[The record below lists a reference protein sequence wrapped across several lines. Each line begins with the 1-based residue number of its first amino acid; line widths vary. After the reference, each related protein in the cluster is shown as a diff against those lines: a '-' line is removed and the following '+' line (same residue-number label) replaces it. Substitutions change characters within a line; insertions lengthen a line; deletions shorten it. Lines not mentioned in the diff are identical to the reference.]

1 MLTALLLASA
11 IPAADTNPLPEN
23 MKVSREEIEAA
34 TCGSKVHVALHDG
47 EPLSLDVGPLDES
60 NKGVVIAAI
69 DNRVNNCT
77 VLVTLDNEVRP
88 PIKLPRPNAG
98 ARTVPGR

>member
-23 MKVSREEIEAA
+23 MKVSREDIEAA
-34 TCGSKVHVALHDG
+34 TCGPKVHIALHDG
-47 EPLSLDVGPLDES
+47 EPLSMDIRPLDES
-60 NKGVVIAAI
+60 NKGVVIAAV

-88 PIKLPRPNAG
+88 PIKLSERNA
-98 ARTVPGR
+98 ALKPVSSR